1 MDKSFTSPLLDN
13 FYVTKTEYTQFHR
26 CDYSMYPRPFSSIVL
41 LLKGTGQFTSQDISF
56 SVAESDAVLIPSG
69 TKYISD
75 WTGTP
80 DITYLCVHFNFS
92 NRFAEYSPQNYA
104 LQKIDLCSDIVRQN
118 LDFLMSHLQK
128 KGLEPLEAM
137 SGFYSFYSQALQSL
151 QPIKVRGHA
160 WEQVVN
166 AVKYIENNPSENPTV
181 KELAQLCALSESHF
195 YELFAKAVGCS
206 PMVYKNKIKVQT
218 AMSMLSNK
226 TISVSEIV
234 TDLGFSS
241 EQYFRE
247 TFKHFTGKSPTAY
260 RRSLLM

>member
-1 MDKSFTSPLLDN
+1 MDQSFTPPLLDN
-13 FYVTKTEYTQFHR
+13 FYATKSEYTRFHR

-41 LLKGTGQFTSQDISF
+41 LLKGKGQFTSQDISF
-56 SVAESDAVLIPSG
+56 TVAESDAVLIPSG

-92 NRFAEYSPQNYA
+92 NRFADYAPQNYA
-104 LQKIDLCSDIVRQN
+104 LQKINLSSDIIRQN
-118 LDFLMSHLQK
+118 LDFLISQLQK
-128 KGLEPLEAM
+128 KGVEPLTAM
-137 SGFYSFYSQALQSL
+137 SSFYSFYSKALQSMQL
-151 QPIKVRGHA
+151 IKVRGPA
-160 WEQVVN
+160 WEQVAN
-166 AVKYIENNPSENPTV
+166 AVKYIEKNPSENPAV
-181 KELAQLCALSESHF
+181 KNLAQLCALSESRF
-195 YELFAKAVGCS
+195 YELFNKAVGCS

-226 TISVSEIV
+226 AILISEIV
-234 TDLGFSS
+234 TRLGFSS